1 MAARPMVLL
10 GAEKLA
16 PAEGAGGPACWFDG
30 SVGVWRDQTGGLA
43 LHSAFAVDT
52 RVTATREGVDQS
64 ESSALSTTVTRT
76 REGLDQVE
84 TTGR

>member
-1 MAARPMVLL
+1 MILL

-16 PAEGAGGPACWFDG
+16 PAESAGAPACWFDAP
-30 SVGVWRDQTGGLA
+30 VGVWRNPSGGLA
-43 LHSAFAVDT
+43 LHSACIADT

-64 ESSALSTTVTRT
+64 ESSVLMTTATRT
-76 REGLDQVE
+76 REGLDQAE